1 MTARSYYSMLKE
13 QPEVLTVA
21 EVSKILRLGKN
32 KTYDL
37 VNTGRLSSIKVG
49 GKIIVPKTC
58 LITFLLDTKNYQF
71 ESQIVSDSLWKKEE
85 NSDIIETDDRAAKA
99 FCIA

>member
-1 MTARSYYSMLKE
+1 MIARSYYSMLKE

>member
-37 VNTGRLSSIKVG
+37 VNTGRLSSIKVR

>member
-71 ESQIVSDSLWKKEE
+71 ESQIVSGKKRKTV
-85 NSDIIETDDRAAKA
+85 I
-99 FCIA
+99 